1 MKTVLLKRS
10 DIDPMSWSFIIN
22 FLLLQYFMNREKYIV
37 KTL

>member
-10 DIDPMSWSFIIN
+10 DIDPMSRSFIIN
-22 FLLLQYFMNREKYIV
+22 FLLLDYFINKEKYIV